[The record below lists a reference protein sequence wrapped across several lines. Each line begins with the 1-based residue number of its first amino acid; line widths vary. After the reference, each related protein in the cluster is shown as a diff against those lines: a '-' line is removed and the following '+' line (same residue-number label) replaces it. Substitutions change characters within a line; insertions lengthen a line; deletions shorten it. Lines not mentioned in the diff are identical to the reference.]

1 MTIYF
6 IHLENLSKTNK
17 IQKMIIPLCFQ
28 GHPFLKKG
36 LFLVY
41 LLVLCTPSV
50 ILAQVPKSNQN
61 ANTDQ
66 SVAPPP
72 RQQSESESE
81 LAKLEIKKDA
91 AIALL
96 YANKFQEAKAQF
108 TSLKKLIM
116 QDTFMK
122 IDPITYEA
130 IAKTVVTPYVENIL
144 DALEDLKEN
153 GVVCPDWNNA
163 KDFLL
168 KQDDFN
174 RLEKC
179 PEYYVKRVKR
189 DLDVL
194 ESGFKENNT
203 SYEITPFLD
212 RVTNV
217 YLSEKT
223 NLLFNDV
230 WASAFRSLSKYYI
243 TVKNTKQAVAFAQ
256 KATAFDKG
264 ENDLINKKTLAI
276 ALLYDNDWQT
286 AQPIL
291 SSLKNHMVTDTI
303 TLVDPVT
310 YETKTKITVRPIVE
324 DILETL
330 EILKTKEAV
339 CPDWDK
345 AKAFLLEK

>member
-1 MTIYF
+1 MINPLFIYGSTF
-6 IHLENLSKTNK
+6 TN
-17 IQKMIIPLCFQ
+17 
-28 GHPFLKKG
+28 KG
-36 LFLVY
+36 LFLIC
-41 LLVLCTPSV
+41 LLASCTPSV
-50 ILAQVPKSNQN
+50 SWAQADRTMPS
-61 ANTDQ
+61 
-66 SVAPPP
+66 PP
-72 RQQSESESE
+72 REQNNEESE

-108 TSLKKLIM
+108 ASLKKLIM

-130 IAKTVVTPYVENIL
+130 VAKTVVTPYVENIL
-144 DALEDLKEN
+144 DALEDLKES
-153 GVVCPDWNNA
+153 GVICPDWNNA

-168 KQDDFN
+168 KQDDFQ

-212 RVTNV
+212 RLTNV

-223 NLLFNDV
+223 NLLHNDV

-243 TVKNTKQAVAFAQ
+243 TVKNTKQAVDFAQ
-256 KATAFDKG
+256 KATALDKE
-264 ENDLINKKTLAI
+264 ENVLKNKKTLAI
-276 ALLYDNDWQT
+276 ALLYDNDWNT
-286 AQPIL
+286 AQPIMA
-291 SSLKNHMVTDTI
+291 SLKNQIVTDTI
-303 TLVDPVT
+303 TVVDPVT
-310 YETKTKITVRPIVE
+310 YETKIKIVVRPIVK

-330 EILKTKEAV
+330 EILKTKEVV